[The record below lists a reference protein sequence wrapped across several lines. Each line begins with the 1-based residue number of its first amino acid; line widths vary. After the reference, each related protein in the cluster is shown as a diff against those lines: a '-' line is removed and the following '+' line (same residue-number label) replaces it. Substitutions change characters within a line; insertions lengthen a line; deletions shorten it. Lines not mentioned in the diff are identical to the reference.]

1 MKPAKTID
9 VKLNGLYDAVFRLE
23 FKQDKDGNEISILTI
38 PYVQWFS
45 STENDVYENVYEISG
60 EILECIEKQFFD
72 NNVVSIPI
80 KGYKQIEMEDFIH
93 QVMPEEIYN
102 QLISGTYEIADDADK
117 SIYGNM
123 PEKINKN
130 AKPVKVPSADALNEI
145 IKNIIPEY
153 EQIIKAKE

>member
-23 FKQDKDGNEISILTI
+23 FKQDKDGNEIGILTV
-38 PYVQWFS
+38 PYVKWLS

-72 NNVVSIPI
+72 KNVVSIPI
-80 KGYKQIEMEDFIH
+80 KGYQQIEMEDFIY

-102 QLISGTYEIADDADK
+102 QLINGTYEIAD
-117 SIYGNM
+117 GN
-123 PEKINKN
+123 
-130 AKPVKVPSADALNEI
+130 
-145 IKNIIPEY
+145 
-153 EQIIKAKE
+153 